1 MRTVGAERPRAG
13 SAVSAD
19 ATSIGY
25 VSVGQGQGQGQG
37 QGPGLVIVGGV
48 LSSASDYLPLAG
60 VLARDFEVHVMDGD
74 RPKPWEINCSSAR

>member
-25 VSVGQGQGQGQG
+25 VSVGQGQG